1 MKGALPMKLI
11 IAIIS
16 NDDSYDVLSELT
28 KAGFDATKLSTTG
41 GFLSAGNVTLLIGV
55 EDSRV
60 DDVMEILRENSSRR
74 TQLMTAAPAYNAES
88 FVTLPVQVAV
98 GGELALLLR
107 KLVTVLA
114 YHSLGIAHHDVL
126 GLHAHTLVDASATDG
141 RPSGSVY
148 NQLDVL

>member
-1 MKGALPMKLI
+1 MKLI

-60 DDVMEILRENSSRR
+60 DDVMEILRENCSRR
-74 TQLMTAAPAYNAES
+74 THERRPRLQC
-88 FVTLPVQVAV
+88 
-98 GGELALLLR
+98 GELRHPAR
-107 KLVTVLA
+107 
-114 YHSLGIAHHDVL
+114 
-126 GLHAHTLVDASATDG
+126 
-141 RPSGSVY
+141 SGGDRRSDRVRCEHGGF
-148 NQLDVL
+148 L